1 MSRHTTV
8 PPLPPMIAPFR
19 TVLVPL
25 DGSAASAFAIPF
37 AAGAAAPI
45 DGALYLSRV
54 HEPVVSGVPMLGNE
68 PMLDYRADAD
78 TRLSQAESL
87 ETIATEAKAATGLA
101 VHWALL
107 DDGVPADVLKAHAD
121 DIGADLVVMS
131 THGRAGVSRALF
143 GSVTTAVVAATHLP
157 VLVVRPIGT
166 VPTPPLFYRRIAV
179 LLDGS
184 SLGESV
190 LEPALQL
197 GSAAAASL
205 ELVRVV
211 VPTPIPM
218 APGAMPLAMVDPDE
232 YEREV
237 VVAGEYLE
245 RVAAGLRTR
254 GFTVTTRVERGT
266 VVATSIAEYAQRERV
281 DAVAMATHARRGVSR
296 ALLGSV
302 AEDVV
307 RHVTKPVLL
316 YRPE

>member
-1 MSRHTTV
+1 
-8 PPLPPMIAPFR
+8 MIAPFR

-25 DGSAASAFAIPF
+25 DGSAASAYAIPF

-54 HEPVVSGVPMLGNE
+54 HETAPSGVPMLGNE
-68 PMLDYRADAD
+68 PVLDYRADAD
-78 TRLSQAESL
+78 TRLAQADAL
-87 ETIATEAKAATGLA
+87 ELVANEAKAATGLA

-107 DDGVPADVLKAHAD
+107 DDGVPADVLRAHAE

-131 THGRAGVSRALF
+131 THGRAGVSRAIF

-157 VLVVRPIGT
+157 VLVVRPVGT
-166 VPTPPLFYRRIAV
+166 VPSPPLFYRRIAV

-184 SLGESV
+184 SLSESV
-190 LEPALQL
+190 IEPALRL

-237 VVAGEYLE
+237 TVAGEYLE
-245 RVAAGLRTR
+245 RVAATVRAR
-254 GFTVTTRVERGT
+254 GYTVSTRVERGT
-266 VVATSIAEYAQRERV
+266 IVAHAIAEYVQRERV
-281 DAVAMATHARRGVSR
+281 DAIAMATHARRGVSR

>member
-1 MSRHTTV
+1 MSRHAAV
-8 PPLPPMIAPFR
+8 PPTPSLLAPFR

-25 DGSAASAFAIPF
+25 DGSAASACAIPF
-37 AAGAAAPI
+37 AAGAAAAL

-54 HEPVVSGVPMLGNE
+54 HEPVTASVPMIGNE
-68 PMLDYRADAD
+68 PMLDDRADAD
-78 TRLSQAESL
+78 TRIAQAEAL
-87 ETIATEAKAATGLA
+87 ETVASEAKAATGLA

-107 DDGVPADVLKAHAD
+107 DDGVPADVLRAHAE
-121 DIGADLVVMS
+121 DIGADLIVMS
-131 THGRAGVSRALF
+131 THGRAGVSRAIF

-157 VLVVRPIGT
+157 VLVVRPSGA

-184 SLGESV
+184 TLGESV

-237 VVAGEYLE
+237 TVAGEYLE
-245 RVAAGLRTR
+245 RVAAGLRAR
-254 GFTVTTRVERGT
+254 GFTVSTRVERGT
-266 VVATSIAEYAQRERV
+266 VVATAIAEYVQRERV